1 MILVDTSVWIDFVR
15 GTNTV
20 AAAALHTLV
29 ADGTPIC
36 IADINVN
43 EFMRGVV
50 DDNDYYGFLE
60 DILRFPVLSPQGLET
75 HLAAA
80 QIYRD
85 CRRQGKTIRNSGDC
99 LIAAIAIENDK
110 TVLHNDADFDQ
121 IASVVKDLRIVK
133 PEGLIAG

>member
-1 MILVDTSVWIDFVR
+1 MILVDTSVWIDFAR
-15 GTNTV
+15 GTGTV
-20 AAAALHTLV
+20 AAAAVQTLV

-36 IADINVN
+36 VADIIIN

-50 DDNDYYGFLE
+50 DDDAYDGFLE
-60 DILRFPVLSPQGLET
+60 DILRFPVLSPHGLET

-80 QIYRD
+80 QIFRD
-85 CRRQGKTIRNSGDC
+85 CRRRGKTIRHTNDC

-110 TVLHNDADFDQ
+110 SILHNDSDFDQ

-133 PEGLIAG
+133 PEGIIFG

>member
-1 MILVDTSVWIDFVR
+1 M
-15 GTNTV
+15 
-20 AAAALHTLV
+20 AAAALQALV
-29 ADGTPIC
+29 ANGTPIC
-36 IADINVN
+36 VADIIVD

-50 DDNDYYGFLE
+50 DDAAYDGILE
-60 DILRFPVLSPQGLET
+60 DILRFPVLSPRGLAT

-99 LIAAIAIENDK
+99 LIAAIAIENGQSI
-110 TVLHNDADFDQ
+110 LHNDNDFDQ
-121 IASVVKDLRIVK
+121 IASVVKELLIIK